1 MCIFY
6 YYKFIMLVI
15 HGLSLDMRIMKISIA
30 ETYENYENFYCRKHN
45 THGKNN
51 LEDLPVDYETTK

>member
-1 MCIFY
+1 
-6 YYKFIMLVI
+6 MLVI
-15 HGLSLDMRIMKISIA
+15 HGLSLDLRIMKISIA